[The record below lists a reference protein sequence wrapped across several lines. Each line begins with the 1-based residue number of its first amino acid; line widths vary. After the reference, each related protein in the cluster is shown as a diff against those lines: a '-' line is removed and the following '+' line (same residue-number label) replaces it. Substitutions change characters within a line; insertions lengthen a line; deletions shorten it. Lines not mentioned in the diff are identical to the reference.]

1 MKKQFKIQALYAT
14 SLLAI
19 SLSSVGAHAALTKVV
34 TQPKTEEAI
43 VDDAITPEAP
53 AAEAEED
60 VVVVR
65 KAKPKTVV
73 KKSTVVREQTEIS
86 PAPEAEAL
94 EAAPAPTVVAAVPA
108 ATKPSTGQQLD
119 EGIKTK
125 MQDVQNQFEQAL
137 LKSLDRI
144 KITVDDGAAAQGS
157 SSPTQSAVVTDSLVG
172 ADGAADKADYMS
184 VDAAPTVKDDD
195 ADADADLDAATDG
208 QSVAALKDE
217 KKSDRKIRIA
227 PVFGKTNVNS
237 SVYNID
243 SRYTAGFELEM
254 DVETNFSLVFGYS
267 YSQYDIGLAGSNP
280 FVGYYQP
287 YGYNG
292 ASNTLGYNQNL
303 FELDGRVYLM
313 RPEAKFRVFGGAG
326 VGYNLGYLNYNQN
339 QYVTSPYYNP
349 YYNSGTTD
357 YEVKS
362 WLGILSAG
370 ANLNVSENVSLGA
383 LFKYALVFSSS
394 QNQPLN
400 NYAFVNPG
408 FNYGATTDQAVVGGS
423 LQKDNFYS
431 ILGTVKV
438 AF

>member
-1 MKKQFKIQALYAT
+1 MKKQIQTQALYAA

-19 SLSSVGAHAALTKVV
+19 SLAAINAQAALTKVAA
-34 TQPKTEEAI
+34 QPKAEQAI
-43 VDDAITPEAP
+43 VEDEIKPEAP
-53 AAEAEED
+53 AVAEAEGDDE
-60 VVVVR
+60 VVIVK

-73 KKSTVVREQTEIS
+73 KKTTIVREQSEIT
-86 PAPEAEAL
+86 PPVVED
-94 EAAPAPTVVAAVPA
+94 AAPIPPPA
-108 ATKPSTGQQLD
+108 AKPSTGQQLD
-119 EGIKTK
+119 AGVKAK
-125 MQDVQNQFEQAL
+125 MEDVQNQFEQAL

-144 KITVDDGAAAQGS
+144 KITVDDGAPAQGVS
-157 SSPTQSAVVTDSLVG
+157 TPNQSQVVQDNLVG
-172 ADGAADKADYMS
+172 ASSAEDKAAYMS
-184 VDAAPTVKDDD
+184 VDAAPSVKDDD
-195 ADADADLDAATDG
+195 GDEASDG
-208 QSVAALKDE
+208 TTVAALGKEE
-217 KKSDRKIRIA
+217 KKSERKIRVA
-227 PVFGKTNVNS
+227 PVFGKSNINS
-237 SVYNID
+237 SAYNVS

-254 DVETNFSLVFGYS
+254 DVDTNFALVFGYS
-267 YSQYDIGLAGSNP
+267 YSQYDIALAGASP

-303 FELDGRVYLM
+303 FEVDGRVYLM
-313 RPEAKFRVFGGAG
+313 PKEAKFRIFGGAG

-339 QYVTSPYYNP
+339 QYMASPQYNP
-349 YYNSGTTD
+349 YYNSGTQD

-362 WLGILSAG
+362 WLGLLSAG
-370 ANLNVSENVSLGA
+370 AQFNVSENVSLGA

-400 NYAFVNPG
+400 NYAFVNQG
-408 FNYGATTDQAVVGGS
+408 FNYGASGDQTVVGGS